1 MPDSV
6 VHFFIDFSENP
17 APRVLGG
24 LSTAPTPQKHFGR
37 CSAGLLLPNKTP
49 ELTRMYVIS
58 LLSHVAVNTRRRDRT
73 QQLRRAIEQ
82 CDNVRR
88 KSLLASVIYPSME
101 PRTGGAPSGASA
113 WNWRPRVLLFNFR
126 NTVALDCCR
135 LGFQKI
141 ILLDYDVVD
150 NHNLNRQI
158 LFSKKDVGRSKV
170 EAAAEAL
177 EHHNIRYKLLSHRR
191 STIETVHLDAVQNWH
206 RVVELARESTVIFNL
221 VLSSC

>member
-1 MPDSV
+1 MSEESP
-6 VHFFIDFSENP
+6 FLRQLFIPQWNQELVERQV
-17 APRVLGG
+17 ALVLG
-24 LSTAPTPQKHFGR
+24 
-37 CSAGLLLPNKTP
+37 
-49 ELTRMYVIS
+49 
-58 LLSHVAVNTRRRDRT
+58 
-73 QQLRRAIEQ
+73 
-82 CDNVRR
+82 
-88 KSLLASVIYPSME
+88 
-101 PRTGGAPSGASA
+101 TGGLGFCC
-113 WNWRPRVLLFNFR
+113 FNIR

-191 STIETVHLDAVQNWH
+191 STIETVHLDAVQNWP

-221 VLSSC
+221 VLSSCLMP